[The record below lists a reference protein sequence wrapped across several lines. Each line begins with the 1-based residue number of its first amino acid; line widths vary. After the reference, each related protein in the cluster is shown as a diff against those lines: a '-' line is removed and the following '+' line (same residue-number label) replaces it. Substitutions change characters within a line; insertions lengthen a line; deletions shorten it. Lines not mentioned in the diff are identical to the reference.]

1 MRHRIDRNIKLLLT
15 ATLLYGFSFSVWDL
29 FFNLYILSLNI
40 NSDMLGI
47 IRSATPLAA
56 LALGLPLGLLVD
68 RISQRKSLLI
78 GLGVLFIGMF
88 LGVHIPNPILIFLCG
103 LIQGVGYMLFLV
115 AQPAFII
122 THGRQENSMLIFS
135 LNYGLLTLSSTIGNM
150 VAGALPAIIENKLG
164 IPLNSAQSYQW
175 VITAGIFLAT
185 TSLIPIFL
193 IKEKKSDVVPDK
205 VRVPI
210 KKAVSELL
218 TRPLVRRLA
227 TTNCLIGLGAG
238 LLVPYL
244 NVFLRGKFA
253 ISDNTLGLIFSI
265 TSLVVFLAFLISPW
279 LAKVANSRVI
289 PLVSVQS
296 LGVFFLITLGFSPV
310 LWLATVSLLIRSALM
325 QMTNP
330 LLDSYAMLI
339 SRPDERGAVSSI
351 RGMGWQ
357 LGQTIG
363 TFSSGFVQARY
374 GFSPLFITTAI
385 LYALATA
392 LSWFWFRPPEKE
404 LSTVG
409 SIQ

>member
-1 MRHRIDRNIKLLLT
+1 
-15 ATLLYGFSFSVWDL
+15 
-29 FFNLYILSLNI
+29 
-40 NSDMLGI
+40 
-47 IRSATPLAA
+47 
-56 LALGLPLGLLVD
+56 
-68 RISQRKSLLI
+68 
-78 GLGVLFIGMF
+78 
-88 LGVHIPNPILIFLCG
+88 
-103 LIQGVGYMLFLV
+103 
-115 AQPAFII
+115 
-122 THGRQENSMLIFS
+122 
-135 LNYGLLTLSSTIGNM
+135 
-150 VAGALPAIIENKLG
+150 
-164 IPLNSAQSYQW
+164 
-175 VITAGIFLAT
+175 
-185 TSLIPIFL
+185 
-193 IKEKKSDVVPDK
+193 
-205 VRVPI
+205 
-210 KKAVSELL
+210 
-218 TRPLVRRLA
+218 LA

>member
-1 MRHRIDRNIKLLLT
+1 
-15 ATLLYGFSFSVWDL
+15 
-29 FFNLYILSLNI
+29 
-40 NSDMLGI
+40 
-47 IRSATPLAA
+47 
-56 LALGLPLGLLVD
+56 
-68 RISQRKSLLI
+68 
-78 GLGVLFIGMF
+78 
-88 LGVHIPNPILIFLCG
+88 
-103 LIQGVGYMLFLV
+103 
-115 AQPAFII
+115 
-122 THGRQENSMLIFS
+122 MLIFS

-193 IKEKKSDVVPDK
+193 IKEKKYDVVPDK

-385 LYALATA
+385 LYALATT